1 MGKNRVKES
10 DVERIENMRRS
21 ALESGNVDLAT
32 LPQPLRIDDG
42 KRLVRVYVEGYED
55 VAFWRGI
62 FDHFRNPYLRFEI
75 SVPTREDLPKGKKVL
90 LSMARDA
97 GEGMLLCMDSDFDYL
112 FGEAD
117 EQSRCIVESPFMFHT
132 YAYATENYLCYA
144 PSLHNVCVKATKN
157 DTRIFDFV
165 HFMHEYSCTIY
176 PLFLWY
182 AYSAQLA
189 TENVFPLIDFKSA
202 VRIGYLDLE
211 NNGEK
216 TLAWLQKNVAKRE
229 EMLRRRN
236 PKMIDPMLEFE
247 QQIKSRGLT
256 PENAYLFMHG
266 HTLMDNVVMILLN
279 SVCEKLRQMSIAK
292 ITASKKQG
300 VALKNEMSNYTN
312 SLRSIR
318 DVLLDN
324 ENYTKCPLYKRLQ
337 RDIEKYIARTIWNM
351 KRSGEI
357 RDDSTWT
364 ILRNMRQG

>member
-1 MGKNRVKES
+1 MSRKFVDKLGRLNPFGSRCKELPK
-10 DVERIENMRRS
+10 
-21 ALESGNVDLAT
+21 ALPVHSS
-32 LPQPLRIDDG
+32 Q
-42 KRLVRVYVEGYED
+42 RLVRVFVEGYED
-55 VAFWRGI
+55 VAFWRGV
-62 FDHFRNPYLRFEI
+62 FDRFTNPYLRFEI
-75 SVPTREDLPKGKKVL
+75 SVPSREDLPKGKKVL
-90 LSMARDA
+90 L
-97 GEGMLLCMDSDFDYL
+97 GMIPQASDELLLCVDSDFDYL
-112 FGEAD
+112 FHNST
-117 EQSRCIVESPFMFHT
+117 EQSRELLSCDRMFHT
-132 YAYATENYLCYA
+132 YAYATENFLCYA

-236 PKMIDPMLEFE
+236 PKMIEPMKEFE
-247 QQIKSRGLT
+247 EQLRGRGLT

-266 HTLMDNVVMILLN
+266 HTLMDNVVMIALN
-279 SVCEKLRQMSIAK
+279 TVCEKLRAMSIAK

-324 ENYTKCPLYKRLQ
+324 ENYTKSPLYKRLE
-337 RDIEKYIARTIWNM
+337 RDIERYIARTIWNM
-351 KRSGEI
+351 KRNGEI
-357 RDDSTWT
+357 RDASM
-364 ILRNMRQG
+364 IGIIHKLRTGQQ